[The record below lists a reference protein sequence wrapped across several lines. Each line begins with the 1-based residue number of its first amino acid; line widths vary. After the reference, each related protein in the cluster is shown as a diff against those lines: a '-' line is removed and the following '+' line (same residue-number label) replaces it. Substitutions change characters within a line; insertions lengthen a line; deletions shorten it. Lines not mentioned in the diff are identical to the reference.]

1 MRQMRQ
7 EAKKGVRFAGLRTYT
22 VQSSCLPTT
31 WSTLYGAHK
40 DIELVRELPARDAEV
55 FLRQRRC
62 RRQASGLKI
71 SSRVLT
77 MTCLLMA
84 IAMAQ

>member
-55 FLRQRRC
+55 VFAAAPMLAAGKR
-62 RRQASGLKI
+62 SKN
-71 SSRVLT
+71 
-77 MTCLLMA
+77 
-84 IAMAQ
+84 